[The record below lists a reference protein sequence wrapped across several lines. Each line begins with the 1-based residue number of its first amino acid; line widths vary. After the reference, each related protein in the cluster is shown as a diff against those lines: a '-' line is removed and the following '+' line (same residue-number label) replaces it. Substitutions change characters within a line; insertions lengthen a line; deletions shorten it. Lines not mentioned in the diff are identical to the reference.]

1 MFNVLGVKET
11 QKDSFVYYIIF
22 KYIIIH
28 TCVYESYL
36 YVMKLILMIGCMNC
50 ETYEKCTLLF

>member
-1 MFNVLGVKET
+1 MFNFLGVKET

-36 YVMKLILMIGCMNC
+36 YCY
-50 ETYEKCTLLF
+50 ETDTDDRMYEL